1 MSATI
6 TETVV
11 AWDLSVLVPLAGAAL
26 AFVLGGAWY
35 ALLGAPAA
43 AGADAP
49 LSRPGGLTALV
60 EVGRC
65 LVLAAVVTVLALLT
79 GSGTWWQG
87 LLLGVLLF
95 AGFPLVLWT
104 GAVWHERTPVRT
116 ALVHGGD
123 WLVKLLAVGALVGAL
138 L

>member
-1 MSATI
+1 MNGDAFAT
-6 TETVV
+6 
-11 AWDLSVLVPLAGAAL
+11 LPVLPALAGAVL

-35 ALLGAPAA
+35 AVLGAPAA
-43 AGADAP
+43 SVPDAAP
-49 LSRPGGLTALV
+49 PRAGGLTALV
-60 EVGRC
+60 EAGRC
-65 LVLAAVVTVLALLT
+65 LLLAVVVTVLAVLT
-79 GSGTWWQG
+79 GAATWAQG

-104 GAVWHERTPVRT
+104 GAMWHERTPLRT
-116 ALVHGGD
+116 AALHGGD